1 MLRRGAHQ
9 GGMAERTKMIDRTH
23 ALPILRQG
31 QTLALSR
38 STAYYQPKPVSSE
51 NLARMRRIDELH
63 LEGPLAGARML
74 RMMLT
79 GEGRPVGRRRVA
91 TRMKRMGLHAV

>member
-1 MLRRGAHQ
+1 M
-9 GGMAERTKMIDRTH
+9 
-23 ALPILRQG
+23 
-31 QTLALSR
+31 
-38 STAYYQPKPVSSE
+38 SSE

-63 LEGPLAGARML
+63 LEGPFAGARML

-79 GEGRPVGRRRVA
+79 GAGRPVGRRRVA